1 MNKERQIEENVKIA
15 EMTAEIVE
23 LKGKIADLMKD
34 KAYLQMVVSD
44 ERERNKRLSI
54 ENGNLKGWNKK

>member
-1 MNKERQIEENVKIA
+1 MNKERQIEENAKIA